1 MGSTQADLTFVSTKE
16 LIAELAKR
24 HDALVVGGMNFKSK
38 DAYNVVRFR
47 QGHRHVC
54 LGLLSNIASIIN
66 DDENKTLHYNAEDNV

>member
-1 MGSTQADLTFVSTKE
+1 MGPTQIDLTFVSTKE

-24 HDALVVGGMNFKSK
+24 HDALVIGGMNFKSK

-54 LGLLSNIASIIN
+54 LGLLSNIQSIIN
-66 DDENKTLHYNAEDNV
+66 DEENKNLLYNTEDNA